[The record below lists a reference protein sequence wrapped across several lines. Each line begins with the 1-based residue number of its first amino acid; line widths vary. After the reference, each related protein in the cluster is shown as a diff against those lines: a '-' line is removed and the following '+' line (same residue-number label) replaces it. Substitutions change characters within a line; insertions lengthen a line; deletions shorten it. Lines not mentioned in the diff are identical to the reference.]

1 MMEKKLTAATERV
14 AEGNLR
20 NERQYLPPVMEFT
33 SFTLEKGFAV
43 SQVDYQT
50 DTDALDYYNVWDDP
64 TGTDGNGELFF

>member
-1 MMEKKLTAATERV
+1 MDKKLKAATERV

-43 SQVDYQT
+43 SPLDYRT
-50 DTDALDYYNVWDDP
+50 DTEALDYYDKWDQTQGSGD
-64 TGTDGNGELFF
+64 GELFF

>member
-1 MMEKKLTAATERV
+1 MDKRLTAATERV

-43 SQVDYQT
+43 SDV
-50 DTDALDYYNVWDDP
+50 YYNTETDVLNYYNAWDDP
-64 TGTDGNGELFF
+64 TGTEGNGELFF

>member
-1 MMEKKLTAATERV
+1 MEKKLTAATERV

-43 SQVDYQT
+43 STIDG
-50 DTDALDYYNVWDDP
+50 DTDNGGNSAGEQWS
-64 TGTDGNGELFF
+64 TDNSFSF